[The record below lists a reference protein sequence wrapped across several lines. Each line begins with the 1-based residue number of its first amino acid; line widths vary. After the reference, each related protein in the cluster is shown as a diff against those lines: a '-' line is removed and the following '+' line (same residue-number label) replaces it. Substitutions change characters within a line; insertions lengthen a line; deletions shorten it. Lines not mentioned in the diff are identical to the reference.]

1 MSECI
6 LSVTHLCKAY
16 PDVGIRACD
25 DVSFCLERGDC
36 MAVCGQSGSGKTTL
50 ARLITGL
57 EKADSGS
64 VIFEDKELTGMK
76 EKQLNLV
83 RKRLQLVF
91 QNPSS
96 SLDPLLTAGE
106 NITMAVRYHHIV
118 PEAEVR
124 DYVLSVMKDC
134 HVDEACF
141 DMHPSRL
148 SGGLCQRISIA
159 RALALKPEVLILD
172 EPFSALDVSTQAK
185 MTNLLRKLKAEHNLT
200 LIVITHSLET
210 ARHLARITAVMH
222 EGKIIELDLT
232 QRILSSP
239 SHPQTKRLVMAAMH
253 R

>member
-6 LSVTHLCKAY
+6 LSVTHLCKDY

-50 ARLITGL
+50 VRLITGL

-64 VIFEDKELTGMK
+64 VVFEGKELTGMK
-76 EKQLNLV
+76 EKQLNIV

-96 SLDPLLTAGE
+96 SLDPFLTAGE
-106 NITMAVRYHHIV
+106 NIAMAVRYHHIV

-185 MTNLLRKLKAEHNLT
+185 MTNLLRKLKSEHHLT

-222 EGKIIELDLT
+222 EGKIFELDLT

-239 SHPQTKRLVMAAMH
+239 SHPHAKRLVMAAMH

>member
-64 VIFEDKELTGMK
+64 VIFEGKELMGMK

-118 PEAEVR
+118 PETEVR

-185 MTNLLRKLKAEHNLT
+185 MTNLLRKLKTEHNLT

-239 SHPQTKRLVMAAMH
+239 SHHQTKRLVMAAMH

>member
-1 MSECI
+1 
-6 LSVTHLCKAY
+6 
-16 PDVGIRACD
+16 
-25 DVSFCLERGDC
+25 
-36 MAVCGQSGSGKTTL
+36 
-50 ARLITGL
+50 
-57 EKADSGS
+57 
-64 VIFEDKELTGMK
+64 MK

-96 SLDPLLTAGE
+96 SLDPFLTAGE
-106 NITMAVRYHHIV
+106 NIAMAVRYHHIV

-185 MTNLLRKLKAEHNLT
+185 MTNLLRKLKAEHHLT

-239 SHPQTKRLVMAAMH
+239 SHPHAKRLVMAAMH